1 MHASSETHTADRA
14 APDRARRTGQIL
26 MWTVTKVRLMSTEQN
41 DWKTVPG
48 RIRLSSPDI
57 ISLRIRSTDSA

>member
-1 MHASSETHTADRA
+1 
-14 APDRARRTGQIL
+14 

-57 ISLRIRSTDSA
+57 ISLRIRSTDSAK